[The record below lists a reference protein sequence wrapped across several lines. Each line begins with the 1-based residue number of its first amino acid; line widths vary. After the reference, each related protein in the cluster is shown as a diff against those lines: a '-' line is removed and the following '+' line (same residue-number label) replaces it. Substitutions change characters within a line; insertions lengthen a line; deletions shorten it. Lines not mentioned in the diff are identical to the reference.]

1 MSNKEE
7 YQIKK
12 CHSIKLEEQLDK
24 YLAQNPSFGMAGAHL
39 PTVLKKPPKIHVLNQ
54 VIKHPFLSLSN

>member
-24 YLAQNPSFGMAGAHL
+24 YLAQNPSFGMAGAHPPL
-39 PTVLKKPPKIHVLNQ
+39 SSKSPPKYMCW
-54 VIKHPFLSLSN
+54 IK

>member
-39 PTVLKKPPKIHVLNQ
+39 PHSPQNAPQNTCVESSNQTSILKFK
-54 VIKHPFLSLSN
+54 